1 MAEDVVVA
9 AETEEKPVKAVRI
22 PTPEKDDANE
32 LLKVTSRLRERRGT
46 SLLVIKEHLRTAL
59 RQGKGRA

>member
-32 LLKVTSRLRERRGT
+32 LLRLRADCARDVER
-46 SLLVIKEHLRTAL
+46 A
-59 RQGKGRA
+59 